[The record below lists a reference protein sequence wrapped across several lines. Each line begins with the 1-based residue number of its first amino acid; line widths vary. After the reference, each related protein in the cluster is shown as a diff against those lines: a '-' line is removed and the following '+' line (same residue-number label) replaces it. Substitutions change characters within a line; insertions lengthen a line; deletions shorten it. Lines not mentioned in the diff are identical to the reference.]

1 MVGVREAEALPDDIA
16 DDEIHYALVLPPD
29 KKVPALPFLMTKP
42 QTSSM
47 RTDSRAVSN
56 ATSKRLANIRTLGK
70 IAASLYFPTRMS
82 SADASAIS
90 TDFVRLLRPIYNPLS
105 FAPRASATA
114 WRVTICPH
122 NFHTTTGFL

>member
-1 MVGVREAEALPDDIA
+1 MVGIRKAEALA
-16 DDEIHYALVLPPD
+16 DKITNYKIHYML
-29 KKVPALPFLMTKP
+29 ALP
-42 QTSSM
+42 
-47 RTDSRAVSN
+47 
-56 ATSKRLANIRTLGK
+56 
-70 IAASLYFPTRMS
+70 